1 MQDVVIAL
9 IVCGSIVC
17 CVLFVRQGVMALASR
32 RPQGKLPNEPPGDLQ
47 GAVTA
52 LHEEVDGVRR
62 EVADLAERVDFAE
75 RMLAKQRDAERIS
88 PPKS

>member
-62 EVADLAERVDFAE
+62 EVADLAERVDVAE
-75 RMLAKQRDAERIS
+75 RMLAKQRDAERIA
-88 PPKS
+88 PPKR